1 MKTTSKDTHIGHI
14 VDDSL
19 DEGLAHYSL
28 LLGVEL
34 RRRRNERDE
43 WSAVLVSDPGC
54 HVGPGKVIGNP
65 FQMQN
70 ETSI

>member
-28 LLGVEL
+28 LLGVE
-34 RRRRNERDE
+34 RRM
-43 WSAVLVSDPGC
+43 VSG
-54 HVGPGKVIGNP
+54 VGL
-65 FQMQN
+65 
-70 ETSI
+70 